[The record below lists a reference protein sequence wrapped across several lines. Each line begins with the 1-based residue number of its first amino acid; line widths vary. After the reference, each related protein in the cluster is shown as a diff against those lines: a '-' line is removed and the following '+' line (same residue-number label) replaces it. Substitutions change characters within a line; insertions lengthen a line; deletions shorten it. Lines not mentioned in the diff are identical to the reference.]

1 MVVDNYLFI
10 DTNRHLTVSYSSIA
24 HSGVFNFRFKK
35 IISAIQFWK
44 VTSTAQACNV
54 RFKMAA
60 RKQQVVDNTT
70 RQFCFSKKENR
81 LVVERYL
88 RIV

>member
-1 MVVDNYLFI
+1 
-10 DTNRHLTVSYSSIA
+10 
-24 HSGVFNFRFKK
+24 
-35 IISAIQFWK
+35 
-44 VTSTAQACNV
+44 
-54 RFKMAA
+54 MAA

-70 RQFCFSKKENR
+70 RQFSFSKKENR